1 MHLLN
6 LNLASMFSAKKVTHF
21 KTVKS
26 MAGPEVRI
34 EDIFDD
40 ILNGKYMDQVE
51 EIRQNPGRKDELKK
65 NLPAF
70 TLSATCTGRRTLDN
84 ITGYTSLIQLDYDKV
99 ENPDEL
105 KSVAI
110 KLKTTLCAFVSPSG
124 NGLKIIVPVDTHK
137 DHHLTAFNVVRDY
150 YDGALGIKS
159 DESVKDLLR
168 LCFIS
173 YDPELYQ
180 NFDATVFEV
189 FTKVNTKD
197 LDEIFKFTSK
207 IISFIHGSRNSFLYR
222 FALNALSAGVSQYDT
237 ESFFLKHSSADF
249 DQQEISKTI
258 ASAYK
263 AVPQRGL
270 KDNNRVTTDFSLCT
284 KGDIIKVL
292 SDNYVYIHSSQIAFK
307 RDNQGDID
315 FSDYLKFADLHFLLK
330 DLKTKINKSEF
341 EYMLTSKSIVEI
353 TPLHVFYDQ
362 LIKTNWDGEDHI
374 EKAFKAANIR
384 GDQEKNLY
392 LFRKWILTA
401 YSFGLRGIDPLLPAK
416 AYSRVALI
424 FFSHKRALG
433 KTEFFRKLGLSNYFE
448 ELTKIPGFEIYGE
461 LSGGLG
467 SDERRASLM
476 LTDNLILNIDDIQEM
491 LINSSGELRSIISND
506 SLSTRALYSNT
517 IKNVKKRA
525 SICGSTNHGEILRQ
539 DDENRY
545 LVMEIE
551 DVMDFD
557 LLNSIDYMQ
566 LWAQARAVFLANK
579 TESLFNQL
587 DLKLILELSK
597 GYAYMST
604 EEEAIH
610 ACFEYTPNPAKDIR
624 FNEIMEVLQRNN
636 HHLSHQKVASALK
649 TLAPDRKILKKKNGG
664 KDRFYLIKHREGHTA
679 PNSWVGDTGI
689 SDF

>member
-1 MHLLN
+1 
-6 LNLASMFSAKKVTHF
+6 MFSAKKVTYF

-26 MAGPEVRI
+26 MAGPDVRI
-34 EDIFDD
+34 EDVFND
-40 ILNGKYMDQVE
+40 IMAGKYMDQVE

-70 TLSATCTGRRTLDN
+70 TISATCTGRRTLDN

-124 NGLKIIVPVDTHK
+124 NGLKIIVPVDTHM

-168 LCFIS
+168 LCFMS
-173 YDPELYQ
+173 CDPELYQ
-180 NFDATVFEV
+180 NFDAAVFEV
-189 FTKVNTKD
+189 FTKVNTTN
-197 LDEIFKFTSK
+197 LDEIFTFTSK
-207 IISFIHGSRNSFLYR
+207 IISFVPGSRNSFLFR
-222 FALNALSAGVSQYDT
+222 FALNALNAGVSQYDT
-237 ESFFLKHSSADF
+237 ENFFLKYSSRDF

-258 ASAYK
+258 SSAYK
-263 AVPQRGL
+263 AVPRGSL
-270 KDNNRVTTDFSLCT
+270 VTNPRVNTDFSMCT

-292 SDNYVYIHSSQIAFK
+292 SDNYVYIHSSQIVFK
-307 RDNQGDID
+307 RDDQGNID
-315 FSDYLKFADLHFLLK
+315 FSDYLKFADLHFLLR
-330 DLKTKINKSEF
+330 DLNTKISKSDF

-362 LIKTNWDGEDHI
+362 LIKTNWDGEDRI
-374 EKAFKAANIR
+374 EKVFRAANIR
-384 GDQEKNLY
+384 GDQEVNLY

-448 ELTKIPGFEIYGE
+448 EVTKIPGFEMYCE
-461 LSGGLG
+461 LTGGLG
-467 SDERRASLM
+467 SDERRAESL

-491 LINSSGELRSIISND
+491 LIKSSGELRSIISND
-506 SLSTRALYSNT
+506 SISKRKLYKEHTSNIKRRA
-517 IKNVKKRA
+517 A
-525 SICGSTNHGEILRQ
+525 ICGSTNHGEILRQ

-551 DVMDFD
+551 DVMDFEA
-557 LLNSIDYMQ
+557 LNSIDFMQ
-566 LWAQARAVFLANK
+566 LWAQSRVMFLANMK
-579 TESLFNQL
+579 ESQFNQS

-610 ACFEYTPNPAKDIR
+610 ACFEYTPNPVKDIR
-624 FNEIMEVLQRNN
+624 FNEILEVLQRNN
-636 HHLSHQKVASALK
+636 YHLSQQKVASALK
-649 TLAPDRKILKKKNGG
+649 TLAPDRKIYKKKNGG
-664 KDRFYLIKHREGHTA
+664 KDRFYLVKHREGHTA
-679 PNSWVGDTGI
+679 PNSWVGDTEDLDI
-689 SDF
+689 

>member
-1 MHLLN
+1 
-6 LNLASMFSAKKVTHF
+6 MFSSIKVTHF

-26 MAGPEVRI
+26 LSGPEVRI
-34 EDIFDD
+34 EDVFND
-40 ILNGKYMDQVE
+40 ILNGKYKDQVD
-51 EIRQNPGRKDELKK
+51 EIRRDPTSKDRLKK

-70 TLSATCTGRRTLDN
+70 TVSATCNDQRLQKN
-84 ITGYTSLIQLDYDKV
+84 ITGYTRLVQLDYDKV
-99 ENPDEL
+99 DNPEEL

-110 KLKTTLCAFVSPSG
+110 KLKTTLCAFLSPSG
-124 NGLKIIVPVDTHK
+124 NGIKLVVPVSTDQ
-137 DHHLTAFNVVRDY
+137 DNHLVAFNAVRDF
-150 YDGALGIKS
+150 YDTALGVKS
-159 DESVKDLLR
+159 DESVKDVLR
-168 LCFIS
+168 LCFFS

-180 NFDATVFEV
+180 NFNAEVFEV
-189 FTKVNTKD
+189 FSKNKSKD
-197 LDEIFKFTSK
+197 LEKIFNFTSR
-207 IISFIHGSRNSFLYR
+207 IISFVPGSRNIFLYR
-222 FALNALSAGVSQYDT
+222 FAINANNAGVSQYDT
-237 ESFFLKHSSADF
+237 ESFFLRHMSHDF

-307 RDNQGDID
+307 RDDQGDID

-341 EYMLTSKSIVEI
+341 EYMLTSKTIVEI

-362 LIKTNWDGEDHI
+362 LIKTIWDGEDHI
-374 EKAFKAANIR
+374 EKAFRAANIR

-448 ELTKIPGFEIYGE
+448 DLTKIPGFEIYDE

-467 SDERRASLM
+467 SDERRAGLM
-476 LTDNLILNIDDIQEM
+476 LTDNLILNVDDIQEM

-517 IKNVKKRA
+517 IKNVKRRA
-525 SICGSTNHGEILRQ
+525 AICGSTNHGEILRQ

-551 DVMDFD
+551 GVMDFD

-566 LWAQARAVFLANK
+566 LWAQARAMFLANK
-579 TESLFNQL
+579 RDSLFNQS
-587 DLKLILELSK
+587 DLKLILEISK

-610 ACFEYTPNPAKDIR
+610 ACFEYTPNPVKDIR

-636 HHLSHQKVASALK
+636 YHLNRHKVASALK
-649 TLAPDRKILKKKNGG
+649 TLAPDRKIYKKKNGG

-689 SDF
+689 SDI

>member
-1 MHLLN
+1 
-6 LNLASMFSAKKVTHF
+6 MFSSIKVTHF

-26 MAGPEVRI
+26 LSGPEVRI
-34 EDIFDD
+34 EDVFND
-40 ILNGKYMDQVE
+40 ILNGKYKDQVD
-51 EIRQNPGRKDELKK
+51 EIRRDPTSKDRLKK

-70 TLSATCTGRRTLDN
+70 TVSATCNDQRLQKN
-84 ITGYTSLIQLDYDKV
+84 ITGYTRLVQLDYDKV
-99 ENPDEL
+99 DNPEEL
-105 KSVAI
+105 KSAAI
-110 KLKTTLCAFVSPSG
+110 KLKTTLCAFLSPSG
-124 NGLKIIVPVDTHK
+124 NGIKLVVPVSTDQ
-137 DHHLTAFNVVRDY
+137 DNHLVAFNAVRDF
-150 YDGALGIKS
+150 YDTALGVKS
-159 DESVKDLLR
+159 DESVKDVLR
-168 LCFIS
+168 LCFFS

-180 NFDATVFEV
+180 NFNAEVFEV
-189 FTKVNTKD
+189 FSKNKSKD
-197 LDEIFKFTSK
+197 LEKIFNFTSR
-207 IISFIHGSRNSFLYR
+207 IISFVPGSRNIFLYR
-222 FALNALSAGVSQYDT
+222 FAINANNAGVSQYDT
-237 ESFFLKHSSADF
+237 ESFFLRHMSQDF

-270 KDNNRVTTDFSLCT
+270 KDNNRGTTDFSLCT

-307 RDNQGDID
+307 RDDQGDID

-341 EYMLTSKSIVEI
+341 EYMLTSKTIVEI

-362 LIKTNWDGEDHI
+362 LIKTIWDGEDHI
-374 EKAFKAANIR
+374 EKAFRAANIR

-448 ELTKIPGFEIYGE
+448 DLTKIPGFEIYGE

-467 SDERRASLM
+467 SDERRAGLM
-476 LTDNLILNIDDIQEM
+476 LTDNLILNVDDIQEM

-517 IKNVKKRA
+517 IKNVKRRA
-525 SICGSTNHGEILRQ
+525 AICGSTNHGEILRQ

-551 DVMDFD
+551 GVMDFD

-566 LWAQARAVFLANK
+566 LWAQARAMFLANK
-579 TESLFNQL
+579 RDSLFNQS
-587 DLKLILELSK
+587 DLKLILEISK

-610 ACFEYTPNPAKDIR
+610 ACFEYTPNPVKDIR

-636 HHLSHQKVASALK
+636 YHLNRHKVASALK
-649 TLAPDRKILKKKNGG
+649 TLAPDRKIYKKKNGG

-689 SDF
+689 SDI

>member
-1 MHLLN
+1 
-6 LNLASMFSAKKVTHF
+6 MFSSIKVTHF

-26 MAGPEVRI
+26 LSGPEVRI
-34 EDIFDD
+34 EDVFND
-40 ILNGKYMDQVE
+40 ILNGKYKDQVD
-51 EIRQNPGRKDELKK
+51 EIRRDPTSKDRLKK

-70 TLSATCTGRRTLDN
+70 TVSATCNDQRLQKN
-84 ITGYTSLIQLDYDKV
+84 ITGYTRLVQLDYDKV
-99 ENPDEL
+99 DNPEEL
-105 KSVAI
+105 KSAAI
-110 KLKTTLCAFVSPSG
+110 KLKTTLCAFLSPSG
-124 NGLKIIVPVDTHK
+124 NGIKLVVPVSTDQ
-137 DHHLTAFNVVRDY
+137 DNHLVAFNAVRDF
-150 YDGALGIKS
+150 YDTALGVKS
-159 DESVKDLLR
+159 DESVKDVLR
-168 LCFIS
+168 LCFFS

-180 NFDATVFEV
+180 NFNAEVFEV
-189 FTKVNTKD
+189 FSKNKSKD
-197 LDEIFKFTSK
+197 LEKIFNFTSR
-207 IISFIHGSRNSFLYR
+207 IISFVPGSRNIFLYR
-222 FALNALSAGVSQYDT
+222 FAINANNAGVSQYDT
-237 ESFFLKHSSADF
+237 ESFFLRHMSQDF

-270 KDNNRVTTDFSLCT
+270 KDNNRGTTDFSLCT

-307 RDNQGDID
+307 RDDQGDID

-341 EYMLTSKSIVEI
+341 EYMLTSKTIVEI

-362 LIKTNWDGEDHI
+362 LIKTIWDGEDHI
-374 EKAFKAANIR
+374 EKAFRAANIR

-448 ELTKIPGFEIYGE
+448 DLTKIPGFEIYGE

-467 SDERRASLM
+467 SDERRAGLM
-476 LTDNLILNIDDIQEM
+476 LTDNLILNVDDIQEM

-517 IKNVKKRA
+517 IKNVKRRA
-525 SICGSTNHGEILRQ
+525 AICGSTNHGEILRQ

-551 DVMDFD
+551 GVMDFD
-557 LLNSIDYMQ
+557 LLNSIDFMQ
-566 LWAQARAVFLANK
+566 LWAQARAMFLANK
-579 TESLFNQL
+579 RDSLFNQS
-587 DLKLILELSK
+587 DLKLILEISK

-610 ACFEYTPNPAKDIR
+610 ACFEYTPNPVKDIR

-636 HHLSHQKVASALK
+636 YHLNRHKVASALK
-649 TLAPDRKILKKKNGG
+649 TLAPDRKIYKKKNGG

-689 SDF
+689 SDI

>member
-1 MHLLN
+1 
-6 LNLASMFSAKKVTHF
+6 MFSSIKVTHF

-26 MAGPEVRI
+26 MSGPEVRI
-34 EDIFDD
+34 EDVFND
-40 ILNGKYMDQVE
+40 ILNGKYKDKVD
-51 EIRQNPGRKDELKK
+51 EIRQDPSSKDNLKK

-70 TLSATCTGRRTLDN
+70 TVSATCNDQRLQKN
-84 ITGYTSLIQLDYDKV
+84 ITGYTRLVQLDYDKV
-99 ENPDEL
+99 DNPEEL

-110 KLKTTLCAFVSPSG
+110 KLKTTLCAFLSPSG
-124 NGLKIIVPVDTHK
+124 NGIKLVVPVSTDQ
-137 DHHLTAFNVVRDY
+137 DNHLVAFNTVRDF
-150 YDGALGIKS
+150 YDAALGVKS
-159 DESVKDLLR
+159 DESVKDVLR
-168 LCFIS
+168 LCFFS

-180 NFDATVFEV
+180 NFNSEVFEV
-189 FTKVNTKD
+189 FSKSKSKD
-197 LDEIFKFTSK
+197 LEEIFNFTSR
-207 IISFIHGSRNSFLYR
+207 IISFVPGSRNIFLYR
-222 FALNALSAGVSQYDT
+222 FAINANNAGVSQYDT
-237 ESFFLKHSSADF
+237 ESYFFRHMSPDF
-249 DQQEISKTI
+249 NQQEISKTI

-270 KDNNRVTTDFSLCT
+270 KDNNRGTTDFSLCS

-307 RDNQGDID
+307 RDDQGIID
-315 FSDYLKFADLHFLLK
+315 FSDYLKFADLHFLLR
-330 DLKTKINKSEF
+330 DLKTKISKSEF
-341 EYMLTSKSIVEI
+341 EYMLTSKTINEI

-476 LTDNLILNIDDIQEM
+476 LTDNLILNVDDIQEM

-517 IKNVKKRA
+517 IKNVKRRA
-525 SICGSTNHGEILRQ
+525 AICGSTNHGEILRQ

-610 ACFEYTPNPAKDIR
+610 ACFEYTPNPVKDIR

>member
-1 MHLLN
+1 
-6 LNLASMFSAKKVTHF
+6 MFSSIKVTHF

-26 MAGPEVRI
+26 LSGPEVRI
-34 EDIFDD
+34 EDVFND
-40 ILNGKYMDQVE
+40 ILNGKYKDQVD
-51 EIRQNPGRKDELKK
+51 EIRRDPTSKDRLKK

-70 TLSATCTGRRTLDN
+70 TVSATCNDQRLQKN
-84 ITGYTSLIQLDYDKV
+84 ITGYTRLVQLDYDKV
-99 ENPDEL
+99 DNPEEL
-105 KSVAI
+105 KSAAI
-110 KLKTTLCAFVSPSG
+110 KLKTTLCAFLSPSG
-124 NGLKIIVPVDTHK
+124 NGIKLVVPVSTDQ
-137 DHHLTAFNVVRDY
+137 DNHLVAFNAVRDF
-150 YDGALGIKS
+150 YDTALGVKS
-159 DESVKDLLR
+159 DESVKDVLR
-168 LCFIS
+168 LCFFS

-180 NFDATVFEV
+180 NFNAEVFEV
-189 FTKVNTKD
+189 FSKNKSKD
-197 LDEIFKFTSK
+197 LEKIFNFTSR
-207 IISFIHGSRNSFLYR
+207 IISFVPGSRNIFLYR
-222 FALNALSAGVSQYDT
+222 FAINANNAGVSQYDT
-237 ESFFLKHSSADF
+237 ESFFLRHMSQDF

-270 KDNNRVTTDFSLCT
+270 KDNNRGTTDFSLCT

-307 RDNQGDID
+307 RDDQGDID

-341 EYMLTSKSIVEI
+341 EYMLTSKTIVEI

-362 LIKTNWDGEDHI
+362 LIKTIWDGEDHI
-374 EKAFKAANIR
+374 EKAFRAANIR

-448 ELTKIPGFEIYGE
+448 DLTKIPGFEIYGE

-476 LTDNLILNIDDIQEM
+476 LTDNLILNVDDIQEM

-517 IKNVKKRA
+517 IKNVKRRA
-525 SICGSTNHGEILRQ
+525 AICGSTNHGEILRQ

-551 DVMDFD
+551 GVMDFD

-566 LWAQARAVFLANK
+566 LWAQARAMFLANK
-579 TESLFNQL
+579 RDSLFNQS
-587 DLKLILELSK
+587 DLKLILEISK

-610 ACFEYTPNPAKDIR
+610 ACFEYTPNPVKDIR

-636 HHLSHQKVASALK
+636 YHLNRHKVASALK
-649 TLAPDRKILKKKNGG
+649 TLAPDRKIYKKKNGG

-689 SDF
+689 SDI

>member
-1 MHLLN
+1 
-6 LNLASMFSAKKVTHF
+6 MFSSIKVTHF

-26 MAGPEVRI
+26 LSGPEVRI
-34 EDIFDD
+34 EDVFND
-40 ILNGKYMDQVE
+40 ILNGKYKDQVD
-51 EIRQNPGRKDELKK
+51 EIRRDPTSKDRLKK

-70 TLSATCTGRRTLDN
+70 TVSATCNDQRLQKN
-84 ITGYTSLIQLDYDKV
+84 ITGYTRLVQLDYDKV
-99 ENPDEL
+99 DNPEEL
-105 KSVAI
+105 KSAAI
-110 KLKTTLCAFVSPSG
+110 KLKTTLCAFLSPSG
-124 NGLKIIVPVDTHK
+124 NGIKLVVPVSTDQ
-137 DHHLTAFNVVRDY
+137 DNHLVAFNAVRDF
-150 YDGALGIKS
+150 YDTALGVKS
-159 DESVKDLLR
+159 DESVKDVLR
-168 LCFIS
+168 LCFFS

-180 NFDATVFEV
+180 NFNAEVFEV
-189 FTKVNTKD
+189 FSKNKSKD
-197 LDEIFKFTSK
+197 LEKIFNFTSR
-207 IISFIHGSRNSFLYR
+207 IISFVPGSRNIFLYR
-222 FALNALSAGVSQYDT
+222 FAINANNAGVSQYDT
-237 ESFFLKHSSADF
+237 ESFFLRHMSQDF

-270 KDNNRVTTDFSLCT
+270 KDNNRGTTDFSLCT

-307 RDNQGDID
+307 RDDQGDID

-341 EYMLTSKSIVEI
+341 EYMLTSKTIVEI

-362 LIKTNWDGEDHI
+362 LIKTIWDGEDHI
-374 EKAFKAANIR
+374 EKAFRAANIR

-448 ELTKIPGFEIYGE
+448 DLTKIPGFEIYGE

-467 SDERRASLM
+467 SDERRAGLM

-491 LINSSGELRSIISND
+491 LIKSSGELRSIISND
-506 SLSTRALYSNT
+506 SIATRGLFKDHTKN
-517 IKNVKKRA
+517 IKRRA
-525 SICGSTNHGEILRQ
+525 AICGSTNHGEILRQ

-551 DVMDFD
+551 GVMDFD
-557 LLNSIDYMQ
+557 LLNSIDFMQ
-566 LWAQARAVFLANK
+566 LWAQARAMFLANK
-579 TESLFNQL
+579 RDSLFNQS
-587 DLKLILELSK
+587 DLKLILEISK

-610 ACFEYTPNPAKDIR
+610 ACFEYTPNPVKDIR

-636 HHLSHQKVASALK
+636 YHLNRHKVASALK
-649 TLAPDRKILKKKNGG
+649 TLAPDRKIYKKKNGG

-689 SDF
+689 SDI